1 MIPAA
6 RPYPQEL
13 ASSAIVRC
21 CRQFQ
26 LPMKRLGQAIFNRSW
41 KPNFL
46 LPMPLGSISEL
57 LQTEPL
63 ELLHHHTAYPF
74 CSAYLSREACA
85 TVMATALSANKSN
98 SRLGAVLQNASAGA
112 AFRRYCPSCAAEEL
126 ERHGESYWHV
136 EQNLPGVW
144 CCVRHREFL
153 VETTIR
159 TKQAY
164 KVPYA
169 LPHEC
174 NGRRLGDGH
183 VPSTLLSVARR
194 VREVQGRSLSE
205 PFPGS
210 PSHYRELLEQ
220 LGLLLPG
227 RMVHVDALMREI
239 RRRFSADFLRD
250 AGLDS
255 QRFAWAALM
264 VRPGCSEPH
273 CPIKHVLLCETLAH
287 AARPARRTCLT
298 FRSSGPTK
306 TAARDVDAFYSR
318 QAAAVLRKA
327 AKEGSVLT
335 TKQFL
340 RAASCYGTYRHRGF
354 ELPKLRAV
362 VLRFRGSE
370 CSVKPLARGRI
381 LFRNRPDER
390 I

>member
-6 RPYPQEL
+6 RPYPGEL
-13 ASSAIVRC
+13 ASSALVRC

-26 LPMKRLGQAIFNRSW
+26 VPMKRLGQTIFSRSW

-46 LPMPLGSISEL
+46 LPMPLGPIAVL
-57 LQTEPL
+57 LQTDPI
-63 ELLHHHTAYPF
+63 ELLRHHTAFPF
-74 CSAYLSREACA
+74 CSAYLSSEACS

-98 SRLGAVLQNASAGA
+98 SHLGAVLQNASAGA
-112 AFRRYCPSCAAEEL
+112 AFRRYCPTCAAEEL

-159 TKQAY
+159 TKHAY
-164 KVPYA
+164 KTTYA

-174 NGRRLGDGH
+174 DGRRLGDGR
-183 VPSTLLSVARR
+183 VPSVMLGVARR
-194 VREVQGRSLSE
+194 VRDVQGRNLSE
-205 PFPGS
+205 QLPSS
-210 PSHYRELLEQ
+210 PSHYRGLLEQ
-220 LGLLLPG
+220 MGLLLHG
-227 RMVHVDALMREI
+227 RMVHVDALMRGI
-239 RRRFSADFLRD
+239 RRRFSAEFFRD
-250 AGLDS
+250 AGLGS
-255 QRFAWAALM
+255 EQFTWAALM

-273 CPIKHVLLCETLAH
+273 CPIKHVLLCDALAH
-287 AARPARRTCLT
+287 AARPARKTCLT
-298 FRSSGPTK
+298 FRSSGPPK

-318 QAAAVLRKA
+318 QAAEVLRLA
-327 AKEGSVLT
+327 TKEGSVLT
-335 TKQFL
+335 TEQFL

-362 VLRFRGSE
+362 VLRFRGSGS
-370 CSVKPLARGRI
+370 SVKPLARGRI

-390 I
+390 V